1 MNRFKTV
8 LFVVLL
14 SCLVF
19 QIQSQDRSFLR
30 ASVSDTSYVNRV
42 LVESSSAIQASIEK
56 DGDRLLVR
64 FRSNRSVSLQ
74 RRAFT
79 SRFVKSLEWT
89 DRGGD
94 SSLLTVEMY
103 SSRFSYDTF
112 SRDNPP
118 QYFIN
123 IRPEEEISQS
133 EDPAGRS
140 GRTPQSESVPSI
152 GQGRRTIVIDPGH
165 GGVENGAEGTNGALE
180 KDVTLE
186 ISLRLKDI
194 IERNLAFNVVLTRDK
209 DVEISLEERAA
220 LANYNNAFLFISIHA
235 NGSLRKNARG
245 PETYFLSLNATDQEA
260 RRLAYLEN
268 NQSEMGEKIAGADE
282 DEIQMIL
289 WDMAQSA
296 YLEQSSRLAV
306 AIQNEL
312 NLLMKTRNRGVKQA
326 PFRVLSGVACP
337 AVLVEVAFLS
347 NQREERMLISEEF
360 QDQVSQVIFK
370 GLIAYIRDSA
380 SDR

>member
-1 MNRFKTV
+1 MNRLKTV
-8 LFVVLL
+8 LFIALL
-14 SCLVF
+14 LCLVF

-42 LVESSSAIQASIEK
+42 LIESSSVIQASVEK
-56 DGDRLLVR
+56 EGDRLLVR
-64 FRSNRSVSLQ
+64 FQSNRSVNLQ
-74 RRAFT
+74 RREFT
-79 SRFVKSLEWT
+79 SQFVKSLEWT
-89 DRGGD
+89 AGRD
-94 SSLLTVEMY
+94 SSLLTVELY
-103 SSRFSYDTF
+103 SPRFSYDTF

-118 QYFIN
+118 QYYIN
-123 IRPEEEISQS
+123 IRPEEEISQA
-133 EDPAGRS
+133 EDPTDRS
-140 GRTPQSESVPSI
+140 GRTPQSGSAPLLAQ
-152 GQGRRTIVIDPGH
+152 GQRTIVIDPGH

-194 IERNLAFNVVLTRDK
+194 IERNLAFNVILTRDK

-235 NGSLRKNARG
+235 NGSPRKNARG

-268 NQSEMGEKIAGADE
+268 NQPEMAENSTSSEE

-296 YLEQSSRLAV
+296 FLEQSSRLAV

-312 NLLMKTRNRGVKQA
+312 NLLLKTRNRGVKQA

-347 NQREERMLISEEF
+347 NQTEEKMLTSEEF

-380 SDR
+380 SD